1 MRFKT
6 IKYDKTVQWKELNK
20 NNELHLKRKE
30 KCINNV
36 KHNYKN
42 IQKHENKMKSIFL
55 SLLES
60 QFDNKCS
67 WTE

>member
-6 IKYDKTVQWKELNK
+6 IKYDKTVQWKELIK
-20 NNELHLKRKE
+20 NNELHLKRNE

-42 IQKHENKMKSIFL
+42 IQNMKIKGNEKYFSFFIGISVL
-55 SLLES
+55 
-60 QFDNKCS
+60 Q
-67 WTE
+67 